1 MLKLELRPWRRSDAA
16 DTARYADNP
25 RVAENLRDLFPN
37 PYTLADAESFIA
49 ACLEAG
55 DRDQLCRA
63 IVVDGTAAGGISVT
77 AGTDVYRRDA
87 ELGYWLG
94 EPFWGRGIMTEAV
107 RRICREAFSR
117 LDIVRIHAAVYAR
130 NGASCRVL
138 EKAGFTREGILR
150 QSVYKNGEVLDA
162 CLYALLREEL
172 S

>member
-1 MLKLELRPWRRSDAA
+1 MLELELRPWRRSDAA
-16 DTARYADNP
+16 DAARYADNP
-25 RVAENLRDLFPN
+25 RVAENLRDIFPS
-37 PYTLADAESFIA
+37 PYALADAEAFIT

-55 DRDQLCRA
+55 DQGQLCRA
-63 IVVDGTAAGGISVT
+63 IAVDGAAVGGISVT
-77 AGTDVYRRDA
+77 AGSDVYRRDA

-107 RRICREAFSR
+107 RRICREAFER

-138 EKAGFTREGILR
+138 EKAGFTREGVLR
-150 QSVYKNGEVLDA
+150 RSVYKNGEVLDA

-172 S
+172 P

>member
-1 MLKLELRPWRRSDAA
+1 MLELELRPWRRSDAA
-16 DTARYADNP
+16 DAARYADNP
-25 RVAENLRDLFPN
+25 RVAENLRDIFPS
-37 PYTLADAESFIA
+37 PYILADAESFIA
-49 ACLEAG
+49 ACLETG
-55 DRDQLCRA
+55 DRGQLCRA

-77 AGTDVYRRDA
+77 AGSDVYRRDA

-107 RRICREAFSR
+107 RRICREAFER

-150 QSVYKNGEVLDA
+150 RSVYKNGEVLDA

-172 S
+172 P

>member
-1 MLKLELRPWRRSDAA
+1 MLP
-16 DTARYADNP
+16 
-25 RVAENLRDLFPN
+25 VLF
-37 PYTLADAESFIA
+37 
-49 ACLEAG
+49 
-55 DRDQLCRA
+55 
-63 IVVDGTAAGGISVT
+63 
-77 AGTDVYRRDA
+77 
-87 ELGYWLG
+87 LGQ
-94 EPFWGRGIMTEAV
+94 GRNTYSIL
-107 RRICREAFSR
+107 ICREAFGR